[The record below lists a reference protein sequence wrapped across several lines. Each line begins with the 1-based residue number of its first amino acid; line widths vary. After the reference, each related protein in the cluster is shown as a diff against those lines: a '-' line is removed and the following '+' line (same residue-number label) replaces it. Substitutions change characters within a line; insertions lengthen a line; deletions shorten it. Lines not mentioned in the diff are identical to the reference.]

1 MSVNNGVGQI
11 SAIIGARLYTDVFN
25 SMLPLIVV
33 SAAFTFACFL
43 LLPIL
48 HREQIDRA
56 YYPGSH
62 LGAGV
67 ALG

>member
-1 MSVNNGVGQI
+1 MSVNNGVAQL

-33 SAAFTFACFL
+33 SVAFTFACFL

-48 HREQIDRA
+48 RQAPTDRSTPTIQMA
-56 YYPGSH
+56 DYRTKRH
-62 LGAGV
+62 
-67 ALG
+67 